1 MALAIRAKITRSN
14 YYAVRFF
21 LRAILFK
28 RKWSEHN
35 DDSDGSKRIDEKIRY
50 FIQTNYNLL
59 L

>member
-1 MALAIRAKITRSN
+1 MRFACI
-14 YYAVRFF
+14 YAP
-21 LRAILFK
+21 LLFK